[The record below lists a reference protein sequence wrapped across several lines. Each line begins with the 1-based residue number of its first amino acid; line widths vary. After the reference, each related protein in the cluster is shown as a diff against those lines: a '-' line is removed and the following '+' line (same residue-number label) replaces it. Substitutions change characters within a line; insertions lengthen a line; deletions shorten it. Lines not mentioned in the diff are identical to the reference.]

1 MIGGVVVAL
10 LLALLTLLYLYL
22 YRTYTF
28 WTRRGVKQITP
39 IPLFGSFL
47 PVFLGR
53 KNHGE
58 VYHEIYYKYP
68 DSDAVG
74 YYQFLTPKLMIRNPA
89 LVKRVLISDFSSF
102 RDNEIYANKKDD
114 PFMELNPFLCRG
126 ETWKPARTSFVA
138 GLTTSRVKSYFPLMK
153 DTLKHLDD
161 FLTDKLGKELEA
173 KHFSNIFFMTLVSN
187 TAYGLDANCFT
198 DPNSAFRKMVDL
210 LSKTNWQKF
219 HNVLIIFFMQ
229 SLKTWLGYSFAPKP
243 MQDFGARVMREV
255 AETRVKTG
263 TRRNDYVQ
271 CYLDRDNTVEEKVHE
286 LSNHGITFFIGGT
299 ETSSITSG
307 NIVYDLAMNQAC
319 QDRLYEELKE
329 AYAKSPEM
337 DCDTLL
343 SLPYLNKV
351 FEESS
356 RKNHVFY
363 ALPKVCTK
371 NVTFEIDGKEL
382 DLVPGQLVMIPSM
395 EIQMDAKY
403 YPNPD
408 VFDPERFNEENKR
421 ARPEVTFMPFGEGPR
436 ICAGMNFGILQVK
449 IFLSHLVYNY
459 KILPT
464 ARSAAKLSYSKHSY
478 FAIPD
483 HNQFVKLIRRTH

>member
-28 WTRRGVKQITP
+28 WTRRGIKQITP

-161 FLTDKLGKELEA
+161 FLTDKLGKELE
-173 KHFSNIFFMTLVSN
+173 V
-187 TAYGLDANCFT
+187 
-198 DPNSAFRKMVDL
+198 
-210 LSKTNWQKF
+210 
-219 HNVLIIFFMQ
+219 
-229 SLKTWLGYSFAPKP
+229 
-243 MQDFGARVMREV
+243 
-255 AETRVKTG
+255 
-263 TRRNDYVQ
+263 
-271 CYLDRDNTVEEKVHE
+271 
-286 LSNHGITFFIGGT
+286 
-299 ETSSITSG
+299 
-307 NIVYDLAMNQAC
+307 
-319 QDRLYEELKE
+319 
-329 AYAKSPEM
+329 
-337 DCDTLL
+337 
-343 SLPYLNKV
+343 
-351 FEESS
+351 
-356 RKNHVFY
+356 
-363 ALPKVCTK
+363 
-371 NVTFEIDGKEL
+371 
-382 DLVPGQLVMIPSM
+382 
-395 EIQMDAKY
+395 
-403 YPNPD
+403 
-408 VFDPERFNEENKR
+408 
-421 ARPEVTFMPFGEGPR
+421 
-436 ICAGMNFGILQVK
+436 IL
-449 IFLSHLVYNY
+449 
-459 KILPT
+459 
-464 ARSAAKLSYSKHSY
+464 
-478 FAIPD
+478 
-483 HNQFVKLIRRTH
+483 